1 MTEATDDDRT
11 KKERSPSFPFISLR
25 KAVQRAQA
33 FFDSHRKEPT
43 RIAAL
48 ADTWGYSPSSS
59 GLQQTIAAMK
69 QFGLLE
75 DTGSGP
81 DRKLQISDLART
93 ILADLRFGAKEAAI
107 KEAAQNPKIFAEY
120 LSKWVPNRPS
130 DAHCVS
136 ELVFDRNFAEIGAKA
151 FLKVFD
157 DTVAYARL
165 GDSDISDDVEP
176 PAGDVTDEADE
187 KPDANRNGQE
197 QEDRWK
203 PLVTPAAIKNAGAIP
218 LSERLQVVTTGNQLT
233 ISAALVSPKEV
244 DKLIRI
250 LQANKELLD
259 DNPDEPE
266 PPAQ

>member
-1 MTEATDDDRT
+1 MADAVNEERT
-11 KKERSPSFPFISLR
+11 KFERSPSFPFISLR

-43 RIAAL
+43 RLTAL
-48 ADTWGYSPSSS
+48 ASTWAYSPSSS
-59 GLQQTIAAMK
+59 GLLQTIAAMK

-75 DTGSGP
+75 DSGSGV

-93 ILADLRFGAKEAAI
+93 ILADLRPGAKEGAI
-107 KEAAQNPKIFAEY
+107 AEAAQKPKIIAEY
-120 LSKWVPNRPS
+120 LPKWVPNRPS

-136 ELVFDRNFAEIGAKA
+136 ELVFDRGFAEIGAKA

-157 DTVAYARL
+157 DTIAYARL
-165 GDSDISDDVEP
+165 GESDIKVDVDIP
-176 PAGDVTDEADE
+176 SGDVNDEADA
-187 KPDANRNGQE
+187 KPDANRNDEKQV
-197 QEDRWK
+197 DRWK
-203 PLVTPAAIKNAGAIP
+203 PLVTPAAVKNAGETP

-250 LQANKELLD
+250 LQANRELLD
-259 DNPDEPE
+259 DDPDEADST
-266 PPAQ
+266 AQ